1 MDQGNVP
8 LNSISTPP
16 GKPLSRWIKSALG
29 YVVALL
35 CLIWVFHG
43 VRLDQIL
50 RDMTAIKWW
59 WVALAI
65 LCDILGFV
73 SQGFRWQLLLRPIG
87 DVSVTQTTQAIYAGL
102 FISEVL
108 PMRFGELARAY
119 LVSRW
124 IPARFSS
131 TIPSIIVERLFD
143 GVWLALGIGLTAIFV
158 PLPRDL
164 VEAGDILGII
174 VLVFTGLFI
183 YVVFRKRK
191 ALSEGVSEKPLVWKP
206 IRLIMP
212 FIGRM
217 DDGLRNIGM
226 SPLFYASFGI
236 SVFILVFQALAFWL
250 AMLAYGLSA
259 PFWVGAVV
267 FLIVHLGTVI
277 PNAPANVGTYQF
289 FCVIGLTIFGI
300 EKTLATGFSVVVFVL
315 LTIPLWLIGF
325 FALSRSGTTLYAIRG
340 EVNALLQR
348 ARAEKKSEKLIH

>member
-1 MDQGNVP
+1 MDQRDIP
-8 LNSISTPP
+8 LNSIPTPP
-16 GKPLSRWIKSALG
+16 DKPLSRWIKSALG
-29 YVVALL
+29 YVIALI

-43 VRLDQIL
+43 VRVGQIL
-50 RDMTAIKWW
+50 KDMAAINWW
-59 WVALAI
+59 WIGLAVI
-65 LCDILGFV
+65 CDILGFA
-73 SQGFRWQLLLRPIG
+73 SQGLRWRLLLRPIG
-87 DVSVTQTTQAIYAGL
+87 DVSVIQTTQAIYAGL

-131 TIPSIIVERLFD
+131 TIPSILVERLFD
-143 GVWLALGIGLTAIFV
+143 GVWMALAIGLTAIFI

-174 VLVFTGLFI
+174 VLIFTGLFI
-183 YVVFRKRK
+183 YVVFRKR
-191 ALSEGVSEKPLVWKP
+191 APSEEPSEKPLVWKP
-206 IRLIMP
+206 IRLVMS

-217 DDGLRNIGM
+217 NTGLRDIGM

-236 SVFILVFQALAFWL
+236 SIFILFFQALAFWL
-250 AMLAYGLSA
+250 VMMAYGLSA

-267 FLIVHLGTVI
+267 FLIVHLGTAV

-289 FCVIGLTIFGI
+289 FCVIGLTMFGI

-315 LTIPLWLIGF
+315 LTIPLWVIGF
-325 FALSRSGTTLYAIRG
+325 FALSRSGTTLYTIRS
-340 EVNALLQR
+340 EVNALLRR
-348 ARAEKKSEKLIH
+348 AKTEKKSEEIAG